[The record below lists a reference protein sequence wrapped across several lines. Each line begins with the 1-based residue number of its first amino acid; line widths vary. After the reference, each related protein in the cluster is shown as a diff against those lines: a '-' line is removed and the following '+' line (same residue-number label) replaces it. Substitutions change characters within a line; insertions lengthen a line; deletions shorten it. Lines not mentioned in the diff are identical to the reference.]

1 MKPEPLKDQ
10 KNPVVEGQSYSYL
23 FRKEDIK
30 SAVEWLKKQ
39 FKRNKS
45 GTDNPF
51 CNTYIE
57 KKINKAFEDVVNQ
70 KQGE

>member
-1 MKPEPLKDQ
+1 
-10 KNPVVEGQSYSYL
+10 
-23 FRKEDIK
+23 
-30 SAVEWLKKQ
+30 LKKQ

>member
-1 MKPEPLKDQ
+1 MKEPLKGKALKSIHNTIDCDIY
-10 KNPVVEGQSYSYL
+10 KD
-23 FRKEDIK
+23 KDIK

-70 KQGE
+70 K